1 MIDPSRFAVFAVAA
15 MVLLLVPGPAVV
27 YIVAQS
33 MHQGRRA
40 GVVSVLGI
48 HAGTSVHVLAATVGL
63 SQLLVSSATAYTV
76 VKYAGAAY
84 LVVLGLRRILT
95 RDRAAETAVVVDLR
109 PNAQLFRQ
117 GVLVN
122 VLNPKT
128 ALFFLAFLPQFV
140 DVNAG
145 HVPLQIAV
153 LGRHV
158 RAARAGDRHGVGAR
172 RRRRRLDAAPL
183 HAGDAGRAT
192 RERRRLHRPRR
203 ADRSLRPPRA
213 AARLAARPS
222 PPLPRSCTRGL
233 QRILR
238 EPPLHDR
245 GGKGG
250 QRP

>member
-33 MHQGRRA
+33 LHQGRRA

-48 HAGTSVHVLAATVGL
+48 HVGSMVHVLAATVGL

-95 RDRAAETAVVVDLR
+95 RDRAPEAAVVVDLR
-109 PNAQLFRQ
+109 PNRQLFRQ
-117 GVLVN
+117 GVIVN

-128 ALFFLAFLPQFV
+128 ALFFLAFRPQFV

-153 LGRHV
+153 LGATFVLLGLVTDTVWALAAGAVGSTLRRST
-158 RAARAGDRHGVGAR
+158 RAMRA
-172 RRRRRLDAAPL
+172 
-183 HAGDAGRAT
+183 
-192 RERRRLHRPRR
+192 E
-203 ADRSLRPPRA
+203 
-213 AARLAARPS
+213 RLASGAVFIALGALTAASGRPE
-222 PPLPRSCTRGL
+222 P
-233 QRILR
+233 QRT
-238 EPPLHDR
+238 
-245 GGKGG
+245 
-250 QRP
+250 

>member
-15 MVLLLVPGPAVV
+15 LALLVVPGPAVI

-48 HAGTSVHVLAATVGL
+48 HTGSMVHVLAATVGL

-84 LVVLGLRRILT
+84 LVGLGLRRILT
-95 RDRAAETAVVVDLR
+95 RDRAPDAAVVVDLP
-109 PNAQLFRQ
+109 PNRQLFRQ
-117 GVLVN
+117 GVVVN

-140 DVNAG
+140 DVDAG

-153 LGRHV
+153 LGATFVALGLVTDTVWALAGGMLGSTMRRSARV
-158 RAARAGDRHGVGAR
+158 LRIERLVSGSVFIALGALTAAS
-172 RRRRRLDAAPL
+172 
-183 HAGDAGRAT
+183 GR
-192 RERRRLHRPRR
+192 P
-203 ADRSLRPPRA
+203 
-213 AARLAARPS
+213 
-222 PPLPRSCTRGL
+222 
-233 QRILR
+233 
-238 EPPLHDR
+238 EPQHI
-245 GGKGG
+245 
-250 QRP
+250 

>member
-48 HAGTSVHVLAATVGL
+48 HVGTSVHVLAATVGL

-95 RDRAAETAVVVDLR
+95 RDRAAESAVVVDLR

-145 HVPLQIAV
+145 HVPVQIAV
-153 LGRHV
+153 LGATFVLLGLVTDTVWALAAGAVGSTLRRST
-158 RAARAGDRHGVGAR
+158 RAMRA
-172 RRRRRLDAAPL
+172 
-183 HAGDAGRAT
+183 
-192 RERRRLHRPRR
+192 E
-203 ADRSLRPPRA
+203 
-213 AARLAARPS
+213 RLASGAVFIALGALTAASGRPE
-222 PPLPRSCTRGL
+222 P
-233 QRILR
+233 QRV
-238 EPPLHDR
+238 
-245 GGKGG
+245 
-250 QRP
+250 